1 MVRPLAPGEVAPKGS
16 IVAIMVAFEPDG
28 LPLSRVG

>member
-28 LPLSRVG
+28 LPLSRAG